1 MITRYNK
8 NNTTKGGTLMD
19 ILIEIFESI
28 KWVQFYVALVLV
40 CFMCM
45 AGASV
50 IYILKA
56 FCDGFK

>member
-1 MITRYNK
+1 
-8 NNTTKGGTLMD
+8 MD